1 MSSQIEVWYFIKDD
15 ILYRHTELDGYQAMR
30 HGNRPHDEALMSVE
44 EAKVKMPKQLKLALE
59 EKYEFK
65 KN

>member
-44 EAKVKMPKQLKLALE
+44 EAKVKMPRQLQLALKE
-59 EKYEFK
+59 EYEFK
-65 KN
+65 KD

>member
-30 HGNRPHDEALMSVE
+30 HGNRPYDEALMSVE
-44 EAKVKMPKQLKLALE
+44 EAKVKMPRQLQLALKE
-59 EKYEFK
+59 EYEFK